1 MFLQTFLSAILTDDI
16 RPQDK
21 SAAFNRAYTGNL
33 ENVDIVLEYIT
44 ANHEE
49 WSKM

>member
-1 MFLQTFLSAILTDDI
+1 MDNILAVEI

-33 ENVDIVLEYIT
+33 ENIDLVLDYIIENYV
-44 ANHEE
+44 AWGEV
-49 WSKM
+49 